1 VPSFCR
7 HNRFVERCPIC
18 SATLPDHLAPAKRS
32 ARGAAADSRS
42 QTRSSGGAKPR
53 AGRSARR
60 SSTRR
65 GGEDLRVRREERSRE
80 DGYGNELVPGL
91 RASADAER
99 LAAEISFAGGR
110 LAGLEQEPPGLYGE
124 IRELARTGE
133 LERASWVCFLAV
145 YLSPLQDE
153 DPFQGIRVAL
163 AQGQTPALDD
173 VPLGPRSSHTPGRGA
188 ETLLAYR
195 QWVARA
201 GLSAGGV
208 PRAFVGEETWTAER
222 RFERIFERLALP
234 GFGRMGRYELLVTL
248 GRLGLYPLR
257 APSLELVAAH
267 GGLGEDLTA
276 LAAKRVFGIGEPV
289 LMERRAL
296 VFTQA
301 AQIPLDVLELALAN
315 WAAPARATLGFPAD
329 TEDAD
334 IRGRAREA
342 LGL

>member
-18 SATLPDHLAPAKRS
+18 SATLPDRLAPAKRS
-32 ARGAAADSRS
+32 ARGAAAGSHSSARP
-42 QTRSSGGAKPR
+42 SGGTKSR
-53 AGRSARR
+53 AGGSARH
-60 SSTRR
+60 SSARR
-65 GGEDLRVRREERSRE
+65 GGEELRVRREERSRE
-80 DGYGNELVPGL
+80 DGYANELVPGL

-99 LAAEISFAGGR
+99 LAAEIGFAAGR

-133 LERASWVCFLAV
+133 LERASWICFLAV

-153 DPFQGIRVAL
+153 DPSQGIRMAL
-163 AQGQTPALDD
+163 AQGETPSLGD
-173 VPLGPRSSHTPGRGA
+173 VPLGPRSSHTPARGA

-201 GLSAGGV
+201 GFSPSGV
-208 PRAFVGEETWTAER
+208 PRAFIGEEAWTAER
-222 RFERIFERLALP
+222 RFERVFERLALP

-267 GGLGEDLTA
+267 GGPGEDLTA

-296 VFTQA
+296 AFAQA

-334 IRGRAREA
+334 ARGRAREA